1 MGLRF
6 PARAHRIPISGLRA
20 SVLPPKIAKAQS
32 AFEEDMAV
40 LVRATFDDVAGKVS
54 SGAPDVQQSA
64 EALRQATRNHYEQS
78 GVPIPLPLA
87 DMITLGQNLAT
98 IAAPLYADI
107 HTTFTNPQ
115 HVLMH
120 YPQTRLRAA

>member
-54 SGAPDVQQSA
+54 SGRPMFNNPRRPCARQLAITMNNPAYQS
-64 EALRQATRNHYEQS
+64 LCRSPT
-78 GVPIPLPLA
+78 
-87 DMITLGQNLAT
+87 
-98 IAAPLYADI
+98 
-107 HTTFTNPQ
+107 
-115 HVLMH
+115 
-120 YPQTRLRAA
+120 